1 MMDNLN
7 GSIENVT
14 INIADDIDLPGIRVP
29 DMKRIKNARKERA
42 NQLKEW
48 QIYDKK
54 MQKESEK
61 LQKKGLSPLNDRRH
75 YNSSRAVKFPQSLI
89 FLEAA
94 ARGDLDEVRELLS
107 SGVCPDVAN
116 EDGLTAL
123 HQCCIDNNLEMCRLL
138 LRYGANPN
146 SRDTELWTPLHAS
159 ATCHH
164 TEMCKILID
173 HGADLLAMNVD
184 GNMPYECCMPG
195 PTLNLVETEM
205 DKRGITQEEID
216 DWHRVP
222 ECEMLADMEALYK
235 AGADLDR
242 LDAQG
247 ASMLH
252 IAAASGFEEVVL
264 FLLKRGAKIDLLDKD
279 GWQAIHIAACWCQL
293 EIVEL
298 LVNFGADILAETRN
312 GETVFDICED
322 IEMHTRLIEIKQE
335 VERKKS
341 QQQDLLNKP
350 GKPRELVRRR
360 SSTNPRS
367 ASIRR
372 TSMREKKMISWKEA
386 KQEAEMR
393 GVATT
398 SSDEK
403 NTSKPLSPILNGS
416 TDHILEKS
424 TTYPESHGLT
434 SPKPI
439 RDSTRSSHPGHSSK
453 SSIPPVSSPILTGV
467 LTHHGSSWSGKVQQN
482 DTVTEVNGSTQ
493 SPNLRN
499 SSRMK
504 DKVNLPRRNNTQST
518 LNNDSG
524 PIGVVSP
531 SPVAAHRTSHDK
543 ERIVRVPSGPVQNPE
558 NVGTLTRRPQQT
570 EYGSKSPPISSPDL
584 SPQHHTLSPQL
595 RQAKSRTIS
604 GVEGLSNP
612 DQSGTHLKARVSN
625 YDNAYASS
633 LPRRD
638 NNNQK
643 TDLNNQPVRGER
655 RSSTRKKKPILSEQ
669 KPPRNDNRET
679 DISVHNAYCVL
690 PSNNQFQ
697 NNQLR
702 NDENHPDYQN
712 IILRSPNINRND
724 VKQNTRSRITS
735 GQQSGSGQ
743 VVHATASLPRR
754 ELINYGD
761 DLGSRPSG
769 KCCIIM

>member
-1 MMDNLN
+1 
-7 GSIENVT
+7 
-14 INIADDIDLPGIRVP
+14 
-29 DMKRIKNARKERA
+29 
-42 NQLKEW
+42 
-48 QIYDKK
+48 
-54 MQKESEK
+54 MQKESDK

-195 PTLNLVETEM
+195 PTLNLIETEM

-242 LDAQG
+242 LDSQG

-252 IAAASGFEEVVL
+252 IASASGFEEVVL
-264 FLLKRGAKIDLLDKD
+264 FLLKRGAKIDLPDKD

-298 LVNFGADILAETRN
+298 LVNFGADIMAETRN

-322 IEMHTRLIEIKQE
+322 IEMHSRLIEIKQE
-335 VERKKS
+335 MERKKS
-341 QQQDLLNKP
+341 QQQDVLDRP

-398 SSDEK
+398 PADEK
-403 NTSKPLSPILNGS
+403 DVSSKPLSPILNGS
-416 TDHILEKS
+416 PDHIHEKS
-424 TTYPESHGLT
+424 ISYLEPHGLT
-434 SPKPI
+434 SPKLI
-439 RDSTRSSHPGHSSK
+439 HGSTRNSHLGHSSK
-453 SSIPPVSSPILTGV
+453 APTSPVLSPIMTGV
-467 LTHHGSSWSGKVQQN
+467 STKPGSTRSGKGQQN
-482 DTVTEVNGSTQ
+482 DPIITTNGSTA

-499 SSRMK
+499 SSRIK
-504 DKVNLPRRNNTQST
+504 EKEANLSKRNNPPPAA
-518 LNNDSG
+518 NNDSS
-524 PIGVVSP
+524 PINIVNL
-531 SPVAAHRTSHDK
+531 SPVTVHRTNHEK
-543 ERIVRVPSGPVQNPE
+543 ERIIKIPSSTVQSVE

-570 EYGSKSPPISSPDL
+570 EYSSKSPPIGSPNL
-584 SPQHHTLSPQL
+584 SPHRTLSPQL
-595 RQAKSRTIS
+595 RQTKSRTIAS
-604 GVEGLSNP
+604 AEGICNPEQLS
-612 DQSGTHLKARVSN
+612 THLKSRVNNHENS
-625 YDNAYASS
+625 YVSS
-633 LPRRD
+633 LPRQD
-638 NNNQK
+638 NQT
-643 TDLNNQPVRGER
+643 TDLNNQLNRGEK
-655 RSSTRKKKPILSEQ
+655 RSSVRKKKTISSEQ
-669 KPPRNDNRET
+669 KPQRNENRET
-679 DISVHNAYCVL
+679 DVSMHNAYYTL
-690 PSNNQFQ
+690 PPNNPFH
-697 NNQLR
+697 NNNPR
-702 NDENHPDYQN
+702 NDETPPDHQN
-712 IILRSPNINRND
+712 VIPRSPNVTRND
-724 VKQNTRSRITS
+724 IKQSNKSRIT
-735 GQQSGSGQ
+735 SGQ
-743 VVHATASLPRR
+743 VVHATASQPRR

-769 KCCIIM
+769 KCCVIM

>member
-1 MMDNLN
+1 MDNIN
-7 GSIENVT
+7 GSIESMPTNNV
-14 INIADDIDLPGIRVP
+14 DDIDLPGIRVP

-54 MQKESEK
+54 MQKESDK
-61 LQKKGLSPLNDRRH
+61 LQKKGLSPSNDRRH

-195 PTLNLVETEM
+195 PTLNLIETEM

-242 LDAQG
+242 LDSQG

-252 IAAASGFEEVVL
+252 IASASGFEEVVL
-264 FLLKRGAKIDLLDKD
+264 FLLKRGAKIDLPDKD

-298 LVNFGADILAETRN
+298 LVNFGADIMAETRN

-322 IEMHTRLIEIKQE
+322 IEMHSRLIEIKQE
-335 VERKKS
+335 MERKKS
-341 QQQDLLNKP
+341 QQQDLLNRS

-393 GVATT
+393 GVATKPT
-398 SSDEK
+398 DEK
-403 NTSKPLSPILNGS
+403 DISSKPLSPILNGS
-416 TDHILEKS
+416 TDHIHEKS
-424 TTYPESHGLT
+424 TYLEPHGLN

-439 RDSTRSSHPGHSSK
+439 HGSIRNSQLGNFSK
-453 SSIPPVSSPILTGV
+453 APTSPISSPIMTGV
-467 LTHHGSSWSGKVQQN
+467 SAQPGSIRSSKGQQN
-482 DTVTEVNGSTQ
+482 DPIIPNNGSTL

-499 SSRMK
+499 SSRIK
-504 DKVNLPRRNNTQST
+504 DKEANLSKRNNPP
-518 LNNDSG
+518 LAVNNDTRPTNVDSL
-524 PIGVVSP
+524 SP
-531 SPVAAHRTSHDK
+531 ATVHRTNHEK
-543 ERIVRVPSGPVQNPE
+543 ERIVKIPSSTVQSVE

-570 EYGSKSPPISSPDL
+570 EYGSKSPPIGSPNL
-584 SPQHHTLSPQL
+584 SPHHTLSPQL
-595 RQAKSRTIS
+595 RQSKSKTIASVEGISNPEQLSTPIKSRVNNHENS
-604 GVEGLSNP
+604 YV
-612 DQSGTHLKARVSN
+612 
-625 YDNAYASS
+625 SS

-638 NNNQK
+638 NQT
-643 TDLNNQPVRGER
+643 TDLSSQPNRGER
-655 RSSTRKKKPILSEQ
+655 RSSIRKKKTVSSEQ
-669 KPPRNDNRET
+669 KPPRNENRET
-679 DISVHNAYCVL
+679 DVSIHNAYYTL
-690 PSNNQFQ
+690 PSNNPFH
-697 NNQLR
+697 NNNPR
-702 NDENHPDYQN
+702 NDETLPEHQN
-712 IILRSPNINRND
+712 AIPRSPNVNRND
-724 VKQNTRSRITS
+724 FKQPNRSRITS
-735 GQQSGSGQ
+735 GQ
-743 VVHATASLPRR
+743 VVYATATQPRR

-769 KCCIIM
+769 KCCVIM